1 MYDSYACVFCR
12 PHALAARLLSSQT
25 HAASSQLDSVRVIIR
40 SDLFIYCIAYCRL
53 VYITVSG
60 SVYRYIVAIISCG
73 RYLFNLLCPKY
84 IMVLVTAILLLV
96 A

>member
-1 MYDSYACVFCR
+1 MCNPNTEGRDPETGGHDTVTIENTKDK
-12 PHALAARLLSSQT
+12 PLA
-25 HAASSQLDSVRVIIR
+25 VRVIIR

-53 VYITVSG
+53 VYITVSD

-84 IMVLVTAILLLV
+84 IMVLVTAVLLLV